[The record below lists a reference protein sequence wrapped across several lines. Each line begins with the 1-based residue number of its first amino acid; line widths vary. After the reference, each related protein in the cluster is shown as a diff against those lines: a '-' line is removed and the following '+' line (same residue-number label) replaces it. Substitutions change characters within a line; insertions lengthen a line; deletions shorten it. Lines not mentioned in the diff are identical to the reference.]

1 MQRKLYK
8 ELWTMR
14 FQKML
19 KLEEQSVEDYGALLK
34 ESKLKYRSATQLQ
47 DHLKQLIVDEKK
59 HAKLVRELLSIV
71 DRQAD

>member
-19 KLEEQSVEDYGALLK
+19 KLEEQSITDYGSILK
-34 ESKLKYRSATQLQ
+34 ECKGKKNSVLETDLKKLIL
-47 DHLKQLIVDEKK
+47 DEKK

-71 DRQAD
+71 NRQED

>member
-19 KLEEQSVEDYGALLK
+19 KLEEQSITDYESILK
-34 ESKLKYRSATQLQ
+34 ECKGKKKSVLET
-47 DHLKQLIVDEKK
+47 DLKQLILDEKK

-71 DRQAD
+71 NRQED